1 MSMHFRD
8 IAAQVAADRAISDD
22 EILAL
27 RRSSWDNGTI
37 SIDEA
42 DAIFSINDSIDM
54 PSTEWSDYFV
64 EAIGEFLING
74 VAPKG
79 YVDEAQAEWLIARI
93 DHNGRLDSLTELEL
107 LVRIFERAESV
118 PASLRAYALDQIE
131 FAVLTGEGPTR
142 RGGSLE
148 KGNVTAAEAALMRRI
163 LFASGSERPAAISR
177 AEAELLFRI
186 KDATLGA
193 DNAPEWKRLF
203 VQGVGNYLMGF
214 SGHEPLS
221 AERASELEAFMSDSR
236 VSLGRFAGR
245 MARADVGEGI
255 RSVFGRKKPEPDHE
269 AEVSAAREVDGSER
283 LWLDTR
289 INANDRIDDYDQALL
304 EFLAEEQG
312 LA

>member
-8 IAAQVAADRAISDD
+8 IAAQVAADRAISGD

-37 SIDEA
+37 SIEEA
-42 DAIFSINDSIDM
+42 DAIFAINDSIEK
-54 PSTEWSDYFV
+54 PTTEWRDYFV
-64 EAIGEFLING
+64 EAISEFLING
-74 VAPKG
+74 VSPRG
-79 YVDEAQAEWLIARI
+79 FVDEAQAEWLIARI
-93 DHNGRLDSLTELEL
+93 DHDGRLDSLTELEL

-118 PASLRAYALDQIE
+118 PASLRTYALDQIQM
-131 FAVLTGEGPTR
+131 AMLSGEGPTR

-163 LFASGSERPAAISR
+163 LFARSSERPAAISR

-186 KDATLGA
+186 KDETLGA

-221 AERASELEAFMSDSR
+221 AERASELEAFMSDRR

-245 MARADVGEGI
+245 MARADVGEGF
-255 RSVFGRKKPEPDHE
+255 RSVFGRGDPQPDRE
-269 AEVSAAREVDGSER
+269 AEASAAQQIDGSKR

-289 INANDRIDDYDQALL
+289 INADDRIDEYEQALL